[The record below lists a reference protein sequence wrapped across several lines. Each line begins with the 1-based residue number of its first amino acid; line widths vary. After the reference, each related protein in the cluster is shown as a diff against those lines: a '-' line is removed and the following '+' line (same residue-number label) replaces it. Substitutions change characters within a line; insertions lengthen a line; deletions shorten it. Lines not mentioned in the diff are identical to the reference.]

1 MRRRRLTIV
10 LLGIIAI
17 LAVPALSGAAPIP
30 GTIVTPTG
38 FFRFCAEG
46 QIGIANI
53 DTSKLVENGGDFT
66 ITGTVYKDESDFVLS
81 KSAVVTSAKKIS
93 TTAYVQYENNDL
105 TKPKLIRCKMRTGES
120 LNKGN
125 WPAGT
130 TFGNGRFVVE
140 PAWGFG
146 SAGDGLSTSPST
158 DGTCQTINQ
167 NTIDSVWGSLTN
179 TQKNAAPY
187 NPTASNLP
195 GASAN
200 TLVTVA
206 DTVVGVGPSWTP
218 PVAAINTNGAVA
230 EIGSRALV
238 ANSNSSTAPY
248 FEGAHYCTLVAP
260 EFLKRVLLGEVS
272 PS

>member
-1 MRRRRLTIV
+1 M
-10 LLGIIAI
+10 
-17 LAVPALSGAAPIP
+17 
-30 GTIVTPTG
+30 
-38 FFRFCAEG
+38 
-46 QIGIANI
+46 
-53 DTSKLVENGGDFT
+53 
-66 ITGTVYKDESDFVLS
+66 
-81 KSAVVTSAKKIS
+81 
-93 TTAYVQYENNDL
+93 
-105 TKPKLIRCKMRTGES
+105 
-120 LNKGN
+120 
-125 WPAGT
+125 
-130 TFGNGRFVVE
+130 
-140 PAWGFG
+140 
-146 SAGDGLSTSPST
+146 
-158 DGTCQTINQ
+158 
-167 NTIDSVWGSLTN
+167 WGSLTN
-179 TQKNAAPY
+179 TEKNAAPY

-238 ANSNSSTAPY
+238 ATSNSSTAPY